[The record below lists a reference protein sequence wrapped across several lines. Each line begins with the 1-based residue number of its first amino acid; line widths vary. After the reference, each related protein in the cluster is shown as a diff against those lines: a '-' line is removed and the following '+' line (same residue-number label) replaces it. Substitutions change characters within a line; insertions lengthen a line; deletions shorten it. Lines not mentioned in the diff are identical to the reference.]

1 MTEILE
7 VINCPTCGE
16 TLIRENKSLVC
27 PNRHTFDIA
36 KQGYVNLL
44 PPGKEKNAHTGD
56 EQIMVKARVDFLSC
70 GHYKRISDRLAELI
84 AEHILTDTDAVI
96 CDMGCGEGYHTTNI
110 ADGVYRELDK
120 PVLTVGFDASK
131 HAAVY
136 SSKLSRSLGMMP
148 KDGVGAEFD
157 SPVQTYFM
165 PANIFRLPL
174 YNSSVSAAVS
184 MFAPIAWD
192 EVKRILKPGGI
203 LAVVSSGRDHL
214 IEMRSLIYDEVRF
227 SDSAPVVSEGFSL
240 VATDELRYETTVET
254 NEDIRNL
261 FMMTPFYYKTTE
273 VGRERLYMSESLKI
287 TVNVNYSIFRVDE
300 V

>member
-1 MTEILE
+1 MTEILK
-7 VINCPTCGE
+7 VINCPICKSA
-16 TLIRENKSLVC
+16 LIRENKSLVC
-27 PNRHTFDIA
+27 PSRHTFDIS

-56 EQIMVKARVDFLSC
+56 EQVMVKARVDFLSR
-70 GHYKRISDRLAELI
+70 GYYKNISDRLAEII
-84 AEHILTDTDAVI
+84 AEHIQTDTDAVL
-96 CDMGCGEGYHTTNI
+96 CDMGCGEGYHTTNF
-110 ADGVYRELDK
+110 ANGVYRKLNR
-120 PVLTVGFDASK
+120 PVLAVGFDASK

-165 PANIFRLPL
+165 PANIFHLPL
-174 YNSSVSAAVS
+174 CDSSVSAAVS

-192 EVKRILKPGGI
+192 EVKRVLKQGGI

-214 IEMRSLIYDEVRF
+214 IEMRNLIYDEVRL
-227 SDSAPVVSEGFSL
+227 SDFEPEAADGFSL
-240 VATDELRYETTVET
+240 VATDELRYETTIET

-273 VGRERLYMSESLKI
+273 AGRERLYSSENLKI
-287 TVNVNYSIFRVDE
+287 TVNVNYSIFKVDE
-300 V
+300 I